1 MTVLGV
7 PGHPLT
13 VMAALVPKSEIETE
27 IDGKSERER
36 GRAFV
41 SPAALRQV
49 EFPML
54 LDPVPGKANTPPP
67 LMKVASATLETT
79 QQELAEGKVGRF
91 PEAPCSQQDPLAA
104 VSCARAFALRLS
116 STMSLADPS
125 CVPMSDLAVH
135 GTSHELTTLH
145 QQPQKA
151 PSHRPIVGD
160 SHHLVYCRI
169 VQLVLLSSFLVLLV
183 A

>member
-13 VMAALVPKSEIETE
+13 VVAALVPKKR
-27 IDGKSERER
+27 DRDRKSMENRKERER

-54 LDPVPGKANTPPP
+54 LDPVPGKANTPPATHEKLLP
-67 LMKVASATLETT
+67 RLLRRRSKNLRRARSVASRKPL
-79 QQELAEGKVGRF
+79 
-91 PEAPCSQQDPLAA
+91 LAA
-104 VSCARAFALRLS
+104 RSTCSCFLRKSLALRLS

-151 PSHRPIVGD
+151 PSHRPIVG
-160 SHHLVYCRI
+160 
-169 VQLVLLSSFLVLLV
+169 
-183 A
+183 